1 MSILIA
7 GGGIGGLAAALSL
20 HAAGL
25 REVQVLEAA
34 TEIRQVGVGVNLPP
48 HAVREL
54 TELGLGEALAQHGI
68 PTSEL
73 SYYDR
78 RGKLIWAEPRGV
90 GAGYRWP
97 QYSIHRGR
105 LQQIL
110 FDAVVARMGDAVVR
124 TGQRVSGFAPMPG
137 GARVQVA
144 DCSGASPAIDRT
156 IDADLL
162 IGADGIR
169 SAVRQSADPALGAL
183 ATNGW
188 MMYRGTTRSGPF
200 LSGSSMV
207 IIGDEHLR
215 VVVYPIEPGVNNW
228 LLVRPAEG
236 ATDKSGSDKSGSDG
250 GGSDG
255 GGSDKG
261 GSDGGATAELGHWNR
276 PVEPRAIAQCVQDW
290 TFDWLDVPALIAGSD
305 IAWEYPMAD
314 FDPLSQWVFGRAAL
328 LGDAAHA
335 MYPFGSNGASQAI
348 LDARVLAWQL
358 ATQPDIDTALVAY
371 QAERLPVASAVQLAN
386 RRQAN
391 DVMAKVSAMVRQD
404 AHAGAQAE
412 LKEVEARYK
421 RLAGF
426 DAETLNARA
435 SWSVGGR

>member
-25 REVQVLEAA
+25 HKVQVLEAA

-54 TELGLGEALAQHGI
+54 TELGLGEALAHHGI

-78 RGKLIWAEPRGV
+78 RGKLIWAEPRGL

-110 FDAVVARMGDAVVR
+110 FDAVVARMGEAVVR
-124 TGQRVSGFAPMPG
+124 TGQRVSGFVPMAAG
-137 GARVQVA
+137 VRVQVA
-144 DCSGASPAIDRT
+144 DRSGAIPATDRT
-156 IDADLL
+156 IEADLL

-169 SAVRQSADPALGAL
+169 SAVRQSAAPALGAL

-188 MMYRGTTRSGPF
+188 MMYRGTTRSGRF

-228 LLVRPAEG
+228 LLVRPAECGTDQGGTDGG
-236 ATDKSGSDKSGSDG
+236 ATGQ
-250 GGSDG
+250 
-255 GGSDKG
+255 
-261 GSDGGATAELGHWNR
+261 GATAELGNWNR
-276 PVEPRAIAQCVQDW
+276 SVEPRAIAQCVQDW
-290 TFDWLDVPALIAGSD
+290 TFDWLDVPAMVAGSD

-358 ATQPDIDTALVAY
+358 ATQPEIDTALTAY

>member
-25 REVQVLEAA
+25 HKVQVLEAA

-78 RGKLIWAEPRGV
+78 RGKLIWAEPRGL

-110 FDAVVARMGDAVVR
+110 FDAVVARMGEAVVR
-124 TGQRVSGFAPMPG
+124 TGQRVSGFVPMAAG
-137 GARVQVA
+137 VRVQVA
-144 DCSGASPAIDRT
+144 DRSGAIPATDRT
-156 IDADLL
+156 IEADLL

-169 SAVRQSADPALGAL
+169 SAVRQSAAPALGAL

-188 MMYRGTTRSGPF
+188 MMYRGTTRSGRF

-236 ATDKSGSDKSGSDG
+236 GTDQGGTDG
-250 GGSDG
+250 GATGQ
-255 GGSDKG
+255 
-261 GSDGGATAELGHWNR
+261 GATAELGNWNR
-276 PVEPRAIAQCVQDW
+276 SVEPRAIAQCVQDW
-290 TFDWLDVPALIAGSD
+290 TFDWLDVPAMVAGSD

-358 ATQPDIDTALVAY
+358 AVQPDIDAALVAY

>member
-25 REVQVLEAA
+25 HEVQVLEAA

-78 RGKLIWAEPRGV
+78 RGKLIWAEPRGL

-110 FDAVVARMGDAVVR
+110 FDAVVARMGEAVVR
-124 TGQRVSGFAPMPG
+124 TGQRVSGFVPMAAG
-137 GARVQVA
+137 VRVQVA
-144 DCSGASPAIDRT
+144 DRSGASPATDRT
-156 IDADLL
+156 LEADLL

-188 MMYRGTTRSGPF
+188 MMYRGTTRSGRF

-228 LLVRPAEG
+228 LLVRPAESGTDQGGTDGG
-236 ATDKSGSDKSGSDG
+236 ATGQ
-250 GGSDG
+250 
-255 GGSDKG
+255 
-261 GSDGGATAELGHWNR
+261 GATAELGNWNR
-276 PVEPRAIAQCVQDW
+276 SVEPRAIAQCVQDW
-290 TFDWLDVPALIAGSD
+290 TFDWLDVPAMVAGSD

-358 ATQPDIDTALVAY
+358 ATQPDMDAALAAY

>member
-25 REVQVLEAA
+25 HEVQVLEAA

-54 TELGLGEALAQHGI
+54 TELGLGEALAHHGI

-78 RGKLIWAEPRGV
+78 RGKLIWAEPRGL

-110 FDAVVARMGDAVVR
+110 FDAVVARMGEAVVR
-124 TGQRVSGFAPMPG
+124 TGQRVSGFVPMAAG
-137 GARVQVA
+137 VRVQVA
-144 DCSGASPAIDRT
+144 DRSGAIPATDRT
-156 IDADLL
+156 IEADLL

-188 MMYRGTTRSGPF
+188 MMYRGTTRSGRF

-228 LLVRPAEG
+228 LLVRPAECG
-236 ATDKSGSDKSGSDG
+236 TDQGGTDGVATGQ
-250 GGSDG
+250 
-255 GGSDKG
+255 
-261 GSDGGATAELGHWNR
+261 GATAELGNWNR
-276 PVEPRAIAQCVQDW
+276 SVEPRAIAQCVQDW
-290 TFDWLDVPALIAGSD
+290 TFDWLDVPAMVAGSD

-358 ATQPDIDTALVAY
+358 ATQPEIDTALTAY

-435 SWSVGGR
+435 SWSVGRR

>member
-25 REVQVLEAA
+25 HKVQVLEAA

-78 RGKLIWAEPRGV
+78 RGKLIWAEPRGL

-110 FDAVVARMGDAVVR
+110 FDAVVARMGEAVVR
-124 TGQRVSGFAPMPG
+124 TGQRVSGFVPMAAG
-137 GARVQVA
+137 VRVQVA
-144 DCSGASPAIDRT
+144 DRSGAIPATDRT
-156 IDADLL
+156 IEADLL

-169 SAVRQSADPALGAL
+169 SAVRQSAAPALGAL

-188 MMYRGTTRSGPF
+188 MMYRGTTRSGRF

-228 LLVRPAEG
+228 LLVRPAECGTDQGGTDQGGTDGG
-236 ATDKSGSDKSGSDG
+236 ATGQ
-250 GGSDG
+250 
-255 GGSDKG
+255 
-261 GSDGGATAELGHWNR
+261 GATAELGNWNR
-276 PVEPRAIAQCVQDW
+276 SVEPRAIAQCVQEW
-290 TFDWLDVPALIAGSD
+290 TFDWLDVPAMVAGSD

-358 ATQPDIDTALVAY
+358 ATQPEIDTALTAY

-435 SWSVGGR
+435 SWSVGRR

>member
-25 REVQVLEAA
+25 HEVQVLEAA

-78 RGKLIWAEPRGV
+78 RGKLIWAEPRGL

-97 QYSIHRGR
+97 QYSIHRGK

-110 FDAVVARMGDAVVR
+110 FDAVVARMGEAVVR
-124 TGQRVSGFAPMPG
+124 TGQRVSGFVPMAAG
-137 GARVQVA
+137 VRVQVA
-144 DCSGASPAIDRT
+144 DRSGASPATDRT
-156 IDADLL
+156 LEADLL

-188 MMYRGTTRSGPF
+188 MMYRGTTRSGRF
-200 LSGSSMV
+200 LSGSSRV

-228 LLVRPAEG
+228 LLVRPAESGTDQGGTDGG
-236 ATDKSGSDKSGSDG
+236 ATGQ
-250 GGSDG
+250 
-255 GGSDKG
+255 
-261 GSDGGATAELGHWNR
+261 GATAELGNWNR
-276 PVEPRAIAQCVQDW
+276 SVEPRAIAQCVQDW
-290 TFDWLDVPALIAGSD
+290 TFDWLDVPAMVAGSD

-358 ATQPDIDTALVAY
+358 ATQPDMDAALAAY

-421 RLAGF
+421 RMAGF

>member
-25 REVQVLEAA
+25 HEVQVLEAA

-78 RGKLIWAEPRGV
+78 RGKLIWAEPRGL

-97 QYSIHRGR
+97 QYSIHRGK

-110 FDAVVARMGDAVVR
+110 FDAVVARMGEAVVR
-124 TGQRVSGFAPMPG
+124 TGQRVSGFVPMAAG
-137 GARVQVA
+137 VRVQVA
-144 DCSGASPAIDRT
+144 DRSGASPATDRT
-156 IDADLL
+156 LEADLL

-188 MMYRGTTRSGPF
+188 MMYRGTTRSGRF

-228 LLVRPAEG
+228 LLVRPAECG
-236 ATDKSGSDKSGSDG
+236 TDQGGTDQGGTDGVATGQ
-250 GGSDG
+250 
-255 GGSDKG
+255 
-261 GSDGGATAELGHWNR
+261 GATAELGNWNR
-276 PVEPRAIAQCVQDW
+276 SVEPRAIAQCVQDW
-290 TFDWLDVPALIAGSD
+290 TFDWLDVPAMVAGSD

-358 ATQPDIDTALVAY
+358 ATQPDMDAALAAY

>member
-144 DCSGASPAIDRT
+144 DRSGASPAIDRT
-156 IDADLL
+156 IEADLL

-236 ATDKSGSDKSGSDG
+236 
-250 GGSDG
+250 
-255 GGSDKG
+255 
-261 GSDGGATAELGHWNR
+261 GANQNAAETLGNWNR
-276 PVEPRAIAQCVQDW
+276 AVEPKAIAQCVQDW
-290 TFDWLDVPALIAGSD
+290 TFDWLDVPALVAGSD

-348 LDARVLAWQL
+348 LDARVLAYQL
-358 ATQPDIDTALVAY
+358 AMQPDIDAALVAY

-391 DVMAKVSAMVRQD
+391 DVMAKVSAMMRQD
-404 AHAGAQAE
+404 AHGGAQAE

>member
-25 REVQVLEAA
+25 HEVQVLEAA

-78 RGKLIWAEPRGV
+78 RGKLIWAEPRGL

-110 FDAVVARMGDAVVR
+110 FDAVVARMGEAVVR
-124 TGQRVSGFAPMPG
+124 TGQRVSGFVPMAAG
-137 GARVQVA
+137 VRVQVA
-144 DCSGASPAIDRT
+144 DRSGASPATDRT
-156 IDADLL
+156 IEADLL

-188 MMYRGTTRSGPF
+188 MMYRGTTRSGRF

-228 LLVRPAEG
+228 LLVRPAECGTDQGGTDGG
-236 ATDKSGSDKSGSDG
+236 ATGQ
-250 GGSDG
+250 
-255 GGSDKG
+255 
-261 GSDGGATAELGHWNR
+261 GATAELGNWNR
-276 PVEPRAIAQCVQDW
+276 SVEPRAIAQCVQEW
-290 TFDWLDVPALIAGSD
+290 TFDWLDVPAMVAGSD

-358 ATQPDIDTALVAY
+358 ATQPEIDTALTAY

>member
-1 MSILIA
+1 MNILIA

-25 REVQVLEAA
+25 RQVQVLEAA
-34 TEIRQVGVGVNLPP
+34 AEIRQVGVGVNLPP

-90 GAGYRWP
+90 GAGYLWP
-97 QYSIHRGR
+97 QYSIHRGK

-110 FDAVVARMGDAVVR
+110 FDAVVARLGETVVR
-124 TGQRVSGFAPMPG
+124 TGQRVSGFVPMPG

-144 DCSGASPAIDRT
+144 DRSGASREIEV
-156 IDADLL
+156 DLL

-169 SAVRQSADPALGAL
+169 SAVRQSADPALSAL

-188 MMYRGTTRSGPF
+188 MMYRGITRSGPF

-236 ATDKSGSDKSGSDG
+236 GADQAATNQDASE
-250 GGSDG
+250 
-255 GGSDKG
+255 
-261 GSDGGATAELGHWNR
+261 TLGNWNR
-276 PVEPRAIAQCVQDW
+276 PVEPRAIAQCVHDW
-290 TFDWLDVPALIAGSD
+290 NFDWLDVPALVAGSD

-358 ATQPDIDTALVAY
+358 ATQPDMDAALAAY

>member
-144 DCSGASPAIDRT
+144 DRSGVSPAIDRT
-156 IDADLL
+156 IEADLL

-169 SAVRQSADPALGAL
+169 SAVRQSADPAVGLL

-236 ATDKSGSDKSGSDG
+236 ARDQ
-250 GGSDG
+250 

-261 GSDGGATAELGHWNR
+261 GTDGGATGQGATAELGNWNR
-276 PVEPRAIAQCVQDW
+276 SVEPRAIAQCVHDW
-290 TFDWLDVPALIAGSD
+290 TFDWLDVPAMIAGSD

-358 ATQPDIDTALVAY
+358 ATQPDIDAALVAY

>member
-25 REVQVLEAA
+25 RELQVLEAA
-34 TEIRQVGVGVNLPP
+34 AEIRQVGVGVNLPP

-54 TELGLGEALAQHGI
+54 TELGLGDALAQHGI

-110 FDAVVARMGDAVVR
+110 FDAVVARLGEAVVR

-137 GARVQVA
+137 GARVQVTER
-144 DCSGASPAIDRT
+144 SGVSRT
-156 IDADLL
+156 TEADLL

-188 MMYRGTTRSGPF
+188 MMYRGTTRSGQF

-228 LLVRPAEG
+228 LLVRPG
-236 ATDKSGSDKSGSDG
+236 A
-250 GGSDG
+250 
-255 GGSDKG
+255 
-261 GSDGGATAELGHWNR
+261 GAGDELGNWNR
-276 PVEPRAIAQCVQDW
+276 PVEPRAIAQCVHDW
-290 TFDWLDVPALIAGSD
+290 TFDWLDVPALVAGSD

-358 ATQPDIDTALVAY
+358 ATQPDIDAALAAY

>member
-25 REVQVLEAA
+25 HEVQVLEAA

-78 RGKLIWAEPRGV
+78 RGKLIWAEPRGL

-110 FDAVVARMGDAVVR
+110 FDAVVARMGEAVVR
-124 TGQRVSGFAPMPG
+124 TGQRVSGFVPMAAG
-137 GARVQVA
+137 VRVQVA
-144 DCSGASPAIDRT
+144 DRSGAIPATDRT
-156 IDADLL
+156 IEADLL

-169 SAVRQSADPALGAL
+169 SAVRQSAAPALGAL

-188 MMYRGTTRSGPF
+188 MMYRGTTRSGRF

-228 LLVRPAEG
+228 LLVRPAECGTDQGGTDQGGTDGG
-236 ATDKSGSDKSGSDG
+236 ATGQ
-250 GGSDG
+250 
-255 GGSDKG
+255 
-261 GSDGGATAELGHWNR
+261 GATAELGNWNR
-276 PVEPRAIAQCVQDW
+276 SVEPRAIAQCVQEW
-290 TFDWLDVPALIAGSD
+290 TFDWLDVPAMVAGSD

-358 ATQPDIDTALVAY
+358 ATQPEIDTALTAY

>member
-1 MSILIA
+1 
-7 GGGIGGLAAALSL
+7 
-20 HAAGL
+20 
-25 REVQVLEAA
+25 VC
-34 TEIRQVGVGVNLPP
+34 
-48 HAVREL
+48 
-54 TELGLGEALAQHGI
+54 
-68 PTSEL
+68 
-73 SYYDR
+73 
-78 RGKLIWAEPRGV
+78 
-90 GAGYRWP
+90 
-97 QYSIHRGR
+97 
-105 LQQIL
+105 
-110 FDAVVARMGDAVVR
+110 
-124 TGQRVSGFAPMPG
+124 
-137 GARVQVA
+137 VQVA
-144 DCSGASPAIDRT
+144 DRSGASPATDRT
-156 IDADLL
+156 LEADLL

-188 MMYRGTTRSGPF
+188 MMYRGTTRSGRF

-228 LLVRPAEG
+228 LLVRPAESGTDQGGTDGG
-236 ATDKSGSDKSGSDG
+236 ATGQ
-250 GGSDG
+250 
-255 GGSDKG
+255 
-261 GSDGGATAELGHWNR
+261 GATAELGNWNR
-276 PVEPRAIAQCVQDW
+276 SVEPRAIAQCVQDW
-290 TFDWLDVPALIAGSD
+290 TFDWLDVPAMVAGSD

-358 ATQPDIDTALVAY
+358 ATQPDMDAALAAY